1 MVSDF
6 CKRWPSVEQFCERSN
21 TRRLVVS
28 WVKDFVAASA
38 FPQQGIVI
46 LYTFWNALQFWSD
59 GALHRLTR
67 VAPLAFSNA

>member
-1 MVSDF
+1 
-6 CKRWPSVEQFCERSN
+6 
-21 TRRLVVS
+21 LVVS